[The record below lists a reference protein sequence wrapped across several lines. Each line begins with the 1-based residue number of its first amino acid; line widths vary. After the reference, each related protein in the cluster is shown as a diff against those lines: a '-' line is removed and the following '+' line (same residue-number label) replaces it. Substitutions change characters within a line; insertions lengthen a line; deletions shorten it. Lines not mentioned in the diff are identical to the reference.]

1 MKLFVYF
8 LLFMLRVV
16 ICFVIFIVWMLVN
29 VLVGVIFCYLLIK
42 MYRFKLVYIGYV
54 KLLVIRLIWI
64 VLIWEMVVI
73 LV

>member
-42 MYRFKLVYIGYV
+42 MYRFKIVYIGYV